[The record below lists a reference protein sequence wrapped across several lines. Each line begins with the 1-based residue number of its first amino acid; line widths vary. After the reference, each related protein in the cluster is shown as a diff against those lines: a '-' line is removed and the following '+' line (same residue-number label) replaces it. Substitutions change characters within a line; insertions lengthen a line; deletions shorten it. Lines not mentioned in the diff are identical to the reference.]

1 LAGDSEEAVA
11 MGPVM
16 NGRSGPRLD
25 PNHADH
31 SWRLWVTNH
40 PIGAALL
47 SGFVATHIA
56 TLIGYFFGGVGLP
69 QFIWPIVYGR
79 VVLPHAS
86 ATAQF
91 VVGEVFIHGMDG
103 VVFTLIYAVV
113 LFPLFSKLVG
123 YRVNPATNM
132 ARAVLFS
139 LILGTI
145 SAGFLTPYV
154 YEAGAHAGVFST
166 GLGWKVPLAIYLW
179 HLAYGV
185 NLGMMYNPLGAQDEV
200 VSGTAVQA
208 TSVTQTPDAPV
219 PSGSTPDQ
227 QPTVA
232 QSPS

>member
-1 LAGDSEEAVA
+1 MTPES
-11 MGPVM
+11 
-16 NGRSGPRLD
+16 NGQSGLRLD

-31 SWRLWVTNH
+31 TWRLWVSNH

-69 QFIWPIVYGR
+69 QFIWPIVNGR

-86 ATAQF
+86 PTAQF

-113 LFPLFSKLVG
+113 LFPLFARLVG
-123 YRVNPATNM
+123 HRVTPATNM
-132 ARAVLFS
+132 VRAVLFS

-179 HLAYGV
+179 HIAYGV
-185 NLGMMYNPLGAQDEV
+185 NLGMMYNPLDV
-200 VSGTAVQA
+200 RDKIVSYVAAEGSSSAVLP
-208 TSVTQTPDAPV
+208 SSPGVT
-219 PSGSTPDQ
+219 
-227 QPTVA
+227 